1 MTNPA
6 ELNAKRLTQQ
16 LEINKLKPIV
26 SDLEAET
33 GNGKSWDE
41 ISTTWNDTKSR
52 VDTTRSTLQ
61 NLKGQ
66 NSGFKGQTGYVS
78 TESQLTINIV
88 ETNALGSRLTTVQTT
103 AYSNQNISNVQNN
116 VAKTSSGAEV
126 LNNQIAAIETARFTS
141 PIVGNRQLFDD
152 VTQEVKPVVAS
163 QNKPTNARVSTL
175 STTED
180 AQLGDVKG
188 SGAESTV
195 GGANAVRNTAQT
207 GASNLNQSQSIS
219 DDATQKASN
228 SVGNASQQVEGRT
241 EIAAEFLQTIVPTAN
256 PLAGLASQTYTISVY
271 LMDKDEFKQFL
282 FSDKKTLPTQQLL
295 MSSGGAPI
303 GQRNKYF
310 DLDFYPENL
319 EFKAMIGT
327 QATGSPH
334 NVVTM
339 SFEVLE
345 PQGITFLERL
355 RQAVWDH
362 TGDQSNTINAQNYLM
377 VIRFF
382 GYDEQGNLVTKQ
394 SKRQKTGTGSE
405 EQTSDPNALVE
416 KFIPF
421 QIANINYKISTEAVN
436 YNLKCVIPQL
446 NVGYSIARG
455 TIPFNFQLTASD
467 VQSLLNGDSELA
479 PVTPIVTTRTTGGPP
494 NQNMVVNETIS
505 AEQQRAGKI
514 GLKGRTVT
522 SGLADAL
529 NKHQQ
534 ALCTGKKAFLFPDKY
549 IIELEDVPGLKD
561 AKMRKD
567 GGVSKKDTNMKTDS
581 DPNQKLNQKKQSFD
595 ADSRNF
601 SVSAGTQ
608 IVQLIDQVMKNS
620 TYVTAQQTIAFDEI
634 TNKEITNEAVKTVQ
648 WYKISQTATPI
659 QWDQNRGDYNY
670 EIKYRVSRYQINSP
684 RSEYFPA
691 AMYRGVHKLYE
702 YWFTGKNTELMNFE
716 IDVNTNYLQPI
727 GNDGKNKSVKGNA
740 RFAEKKFF
748 QATAEES
755 TQGGSGQS
763 TMPAAQLA
771 ARLYGPADVA
781 KCDFEIVGDPD
792 WITQSEV
799 FYSTSNLAPFEP
811 DGSVNTGSSEVLAEI
826 RFNRVVDYDLAT
838 GLTPVFKNNMAQSN
852 ITGETNLAEEALVFN
867 IIEVRNMF
875 KAGKFTQTL
884 KGVARDFDTAIDSP
898 AMKKAEKNKIE
909 KAPPPGIDAFGGSGD
924 PVRSSKQTVS
934 SGGGQGSG
942 NFLKERNVNPYQTG
956 TGGQTRR
963 PGPDAITGAP
973 GAAGLRPDTT
983 QKPYSSAT
991 VNNET
996 TARIAKQVDKSIN
1009 YTDETMDT
1017 TENNWLPPV
1026 KPKPGSNTVSD
1037 DAGSTVDPWA
1047 SSLLAKKNRLARERS
1062 QRAVARG
1069 AKVKSNT
1076 GGGTRSSDAFR

>member
-6 ELNAKRLTQQ
+6 ELNTKRLTQQ

-26 SDLEAET
+26 SELEA
-33 GNGKSWDE
+33 GVSVGKSWDE
-41 ISTTWNDTKSR
+41 ISGDWNSAKSR
-52 VDTTRSTLQ
+52 VDATRSTLQ
-61 NLKGQ
+61 NLKAQ
-66 NSGFKGQTGYVS
+66 NSGFKGQTGYVT

-88 ETNALGSRLTTVQTT
+88 ETNALGTRLTTVQTR
-103 AYSNQNISNVQNN
+103 AYSNQNITNVQNN

-126 LNNQIAAIETARFTS
+126 LNRQVGAIETSRFTS
-141 PIVGNRQLFDD
+141 PIDGNLQIFDN
-152 VTQEVKPVVAS
+152 QEVKTVVAS
-163 QNKPTNARVSTL
+163 QNKPTNARVPTL
-175 STTED
+175 SSDENL
-180 AQLGDVKG
+180 QLGDVKG

-195 GGANAVRNTAQT
+195 GGAIPVKNTVQT
-207 GASNLNQSQSIS
+207 GAANLNQSQSIS
-219 DDATQKASN
+219 DDARQTDKN
-228 SVGNASQQVEGRT
+228 SVGNASQLVEGRT
-241 EIAAEFLQTIVPTAN
+241 EIAAEFLQTIVPTGN
-256 PLAGLASQTYTISVY
+256 PLAGLASQTYTFSVY

-282 FSDKKTLPTQQLL
+282 FTDKKTLPTQQLL

-310 DLDFYPENL
+310 DLDFYIENV
-319 EFKAMIGT
+319 EFKTMIGT
-327 QATGSPH
+327 QATGSPS

-339 SFEVLE
+339 NFEVLE

-355 RQAVWDH
+355 RQAVWEH
-362 TGDQSNTINAQNYLM
+362 TGDQSQTINAQNYLM

-394 SKRQKTGTGSE
+394 AKRQKTGTGSE

-436 YNLKCVIPQL
+436 YNLKCAIPQL
-446 NVGYSIARG
+446 NVGYSTARG
-455 TIPFNFQLTASD
+455 TIPFNFQLTATD

-479 PVTPIVTTRTTGGPP
+479 PLTPIVTTRTTSTTTGGPP
-494 NQNMVVNETIS
+494 NQNRVVNETIS
-505 AEQQRAGKI
+505 TEQQRAGKI
-514 GLKGRTVT
+514 GLKGRTVV

-529 NKHQQ
+529 NKHQE
-534 ALCTGKKAFLFPDKY
+534 ALCTGKKAFLFPDRY
-549 IIELEDVPGLKD
+549 IIEIEDVPGLKD
-561 AKMRKD
+561 AKLRKQ
-567 GGVSKKDTNMKTDS
+567 GTVSKKNTNMQTDT
-581 DPNQKLNQKKQSFD
+581 DPNQKLNQKKQRLD
-595 ADSRNF
+595 ADSRNY
-601 SVSAGTQ
+601 SVAAGTQ

-620 TYVTAQQTIAFDEI
+620 TYVTAQQTIQFDEVTNREI
-634 TNKEITNEAVKTVQ
+634 TNPAVKTVQ
-648 WYKISQTATPI
+648 WYKITQTATPL
-659 QWDQNRGDYNY
+659 QWDQNRGDFNY

-702 YWFTGKNTELMNFE
+702 YWFTGKNTEVINFE

-727 GNDGKNKSVKGNA
+727 GNDGKNTQVKGNA

-781 KCDFEIVGDPD
+781 KCEFEIVGDPD
-792 WITQSEV
+792 FITQSEV
-799 FYSTSNLAPFEP
+799 FYTTSNLAPFEP
-811 DGSVNTGSSEVLAEI
+811 DGSVNTSASEVLAEI
-826 RFNRVVDYDLAT
+826 RFNRVVDYDLET

-867 IIEVRNMF
+867 IIEVRNSF
-875 KAGKFTQTL
+875 KAGKFTQIL
-884 KGVARDFDTAIDSP
+884 KGTARDFDTAIDSP
-898 AMKKAEKNKIE
+898 KMKKAEINKIE
-909 KAPPPGIDAFGGSGD
+909 QTPKQIQEQKDTTESTSPRTSKLPVGSRGSG
-924 PVRSSKQTVS
+924 R
-934 SGGGQGSG
+934 
-942 NFLKERNVNPYQTG
+942 FLDTRGTQNNTTG
-956 TGGQTRR
+956 TGGNTRR
-963 PGPDAITGAP
+963 PDYITGGTRP
-973 GAAGLRPDTT
+973 SGLTPDTT

-996 TARIAKQVDKSIN
+996 TARIAKQVDKSTN
-1009 YTDETMDT
+1009 YTDETIDT
-1017 TENNWLPPV
+1017 TANNWLPPV

-1062 QRAVARG
+1062 QRRIASG
-1069 AKVKSNT
+1069 AKVKGST
-1076 GGGTRSSDAFR
+1076 GGGTRVSDAFR

>member
-6 ELNAKRLTQQ
+6 ELNTKRLTQQ

-52 VDTTRSTLQ
+52 LDTTLSTLK
-61 NLKGQ
+61 NLKAQ
-66 NSGFKGQTGYVS
+66 NSGFKNQTGYVT
-78 TESQLTINIV
+78 TESQLTVNIV
-88 ETNALGSRLTTVQTT
+88 ETNSLGSRLTTVQTK

-116 VAKTSSGAEV
+116 LAKTSSGEEV
-126 LNNQIAAIETARFTS
+126 LNRQVGAIETARFTS
-141 PIVGNRQLFDD
+141 PIVGNQQIFDD
-152 VTQEVKPVVAS
+152 VTQEVIPVVAS
-163 QNKPTNARVSTL
+163 QNKSTNARISKL
-175 STTED
+175 STDET
-180 AQLGDVKG
+180 AQLGDAKG
-188 SGAESTV
+188 SGPESTV
-195 GGANAVRNTAQT
+195 GGATPVRNTAQT
-207 GASNLNQSQSIS
+207 GASNQGQRID
-219 DDATQKASN
+219 DDATQKVNN
-228 SVGNASQQVEGRT
+228 SVGNASQTVEGRT

-282 FSDKKTLPTQQLL
+282 FTDKKTLPTQQLL

-319 EFKAMIGT
+319 EFKTMIGT
-327 QATGSPH
+327 QATGSPS

-345 PQGITFLERL
+345 PQGITFLQRL
-355 RQAVWDH
+355 RQAVWEH

-405 EQTSDPNALVE
+405 EQTSDPNSLVE

-446 NVGYSIARG
+446 NVGYSTARG
-455 TIPFNFQLTASD
+455 TIPFNFQLTATD

-479 PVTPIVTTRTTGGPP
+479 PITPIVTTRTTGGPP
-494 NQNMVVNETIS
+494 NQNRVVNETIS
-505 AEQQRAGKI
+505 AQQQRAGKI
-514 GLKGRTVT
+514 GLKGRTVV

-529 NKHQQ
+529 NKHQA
-534 ALCTGKKAFLFPDKY
+534 ALCTGKKAFLFPDRY

-561 AKMRKD
+561 AKMRKE
-567 GGVSKKDTNMKTDS
+567 GVVAKKNTNMKTDS

-620 TYVTAQQTIAFDEI
+620 TYVTAQQTVQFDEI
-634 TNKEITNEAVKTVQ
+634 TNKEIVNPAVKTVQ
-648 WYKISQTATPI
+648 WYKISQTATPL
-659 QWDQNRGDYNY
+659 QWDENRGDYSY

-702 YWFTGKNTELMNFE
+702 YWFTGKNTELLNFE

-755 TQGGSGQS
+755 TQGGEGQS

-792 WITQSEV
+792 FITQSEV

-811 DGSVNTGSSEVLAEI
+811 DGSVNTGASEVLAEI

-884 KGVARDFDTAIDSP
+884 KGTARDFDTAIDSP

-909 KAPPPGIDAFGGSGD
+909 RTPKQIQEQKDKTESLSPRTSKLPVGSRGSG
-924 PVRSSKQTVS
+924 K
-934 SGGGQGSG
+934 
-942 NFLKERNVNPYQTG
+942 FLDTRGTQKNATG
-956 TGGQTRR
+956 TGGEPRR
-963 PGPDAITGAP
+963 PDYITGSTRP
-973 GAAGLRPDTT
+973 SGLQPDTT
-983 QKPYSSAT
+983 PTPYSSTT

-996 TARIAKQVDKSIN
+996 TAKIAKQVDKSIN

-1062 QRAVARG
+1062 KARIAGG
-1069 AKVKSNT
+1069 ATVKGGQ
-1076 GGGTRSSDAFR
+1076 GGGTRASDAFR

>member
-6 ELNAKRLTQQ
+6 ELNTKRLTQQ

-26 SDLEAET
+26 SDLEA
-33 GNGKSWDE
+33 GVSVGKTWDE
-41 ISTTWNDTKSR
+41 ISGDWNTTKGR
-52 VDTTRSTLQ
+52 VDNTRSNLQ
-61 NLKGQ
+61 NLKAQ
-66 NSGFKGQTGYVS
+66 NSGFKGQTGYVT
-78 TESQLTINIV
+78 TESQLTVNIV
-88 ETNALGSRLTTVQTT
+88 ETNALGTRLTTVQTR
-103 AYSNQNISNVQNN
+103 AYSNQNITNVQNN
-116 VAKTSSGAEV
+116 VAKISSGAEV
-126 LNNQIAAIETARFTS
+126 LNEQIGAIETSRFTT
-141 PIVGNRQLFDD
+141 PIDGNFQLFDD
-152 VTQEVKPVVAS
+152 QEVKPVVAS
-163 QNKPTNARVSTL
+163 QNKPTNARVPTL
-175 STTED
+175 STDENQ
-180 AQLGDVKG
+180 QLGDVKG
-188 SGAESTV
+188 SGPESTV
-195 GGANAVRNTAQT
+195 GGAIPVRNTVQT
-207 GASNLNQSQSIS
+207 GAANLNQSQSIS
-219 DDATQKASN
+219 DDARQTDKN
-228 SVGNASQQVEGRT
+228 SVGNASQLVEGRT
-241 EIAAEFLQTIVPTAN
+241 EIAAEFLQTITPTAN

-282 FSDKKTLPTQQLL
+282 FTDKKTLPTQQLL

-303 GQRNKYF
+303 GKRNKYF
-310 DLDFYPENL
+310 DLDFYIENL

-327 QATGSPH
+327 QATGSPS

-339 SFEVLE
+339 NFEVLE

-355 RQAVWDH
+355 RQAVWEH
-362 TGDQSNTINAQNYLM
+362 TGDQSQTINAQNYLM

-394 SKRQKTGTGSE
+394 SKRLKTGTGSE
-405 EQTSDPNALVE
+405 EPTSDPNALVE

-421 QIANINYKISTEAVN
+421 QIANINYKIATEAVT
-436 YNLKCVIPQL
+436 YNVKCAIPQL
-446 NVGYSIARG
+446 NVGYSTARG
-455 TIPFNFQLTASD
+455 TIPFNFQLTATD

-479 PVTPIVTTRTTGGPP
+479 PITPIVTTRTTGGPP
-494 NQNMVVNETIS
+494 NQNRVVNETIS

-514 GLKGRTVT
+514 GLKGRTVV

-529 NKHQQ
+529 NKHQE
-534 ALCTGKKAFLFPDKY
+534 ALCTGKKAFLYPDRY
-549 IIELEDVPGLKD
+549 IIELEDVPGLRD
-561 AKMRKD
+561 AKLRKQ
-567 GGVSKKDTNMKTDS
+567 GTVSKKNTNMQTDS
-581 DPNQKLNQKKQSFD
+581 DPNQKLNQKKQRLD
-595 ADSRNF
+595 ADSRNY

-620 TYVTAQQTIAFDEI
+620 TYVTAQQTIQFDEI
-634 TNKEITNEAVKTVQ
+634 TNREIVNPAVKTVQ
-648 WYKISQTATPI
+648 WYKITQTATPL
-659 QWDQNRGDYNY
+659 QWDQNRGDFSY

-684 RSEYFPA
+684 RSEYFPP

-702 YWFTGKNTELMNFE
+702 YWFTGKNTELLNFE

-727 GNDGKNKSVKGNA
+727 GNDGKNTQVKGNA

-781 KCDFEIVGDPD
+781 KCEFEIVGDPD

-799 FYSTSNLAPFEP
+799 FYTTSNLAPFEP
-811 DGSVNTGSSEVLAEI
+811 DGSVNTNASEVLAEI

-852 ITGETNLAEEALVFN
+852 ITGETNIAEEALVFN
-867 IIEVRNMF
+867 IIECRNYF

-884 KGVARDFDTAIDSP
+884 KGTARDFDTAIDSP
-898 AMKKAEKNKIE
+898 AQKKAEKNKIE
-909 KAPPPGIDAFGGSGD
+909 KTPKQIQEQKDTTESTSPRTSKQPVGSRGSG
-924 PVRSSKQTVS
+924 K
-934 SGGGQGSG
+934 
-942 NFLKERNVNPYQTG
+942 FLDTRGTQNNTTG
-956 TGGQTRR
+956 TGGNTRR
-963 PGPDAITGAP
+963 PDYITGGTRP
-973 GAAGLRPDTT
+973 SGLTPDTT
-983 QKPYSSAT
+983 PTPYSSAT

-996 TARIAKQVDKSIN
+996 TAKIAKQVDKSTN
-1009 YTDETMDT
+1009 YTDETVDT
-1017 TENNWLPPV
+1017 TANNWLPPV

-1062 QRAVARG
+1062 KRRIEAG
-1069 AKVKSNT
+1069 AKVTGNT
-1076 GGGTRSSDAFR
+1076 GGGTRVSSAFR

>member
-33 GNGKSWDE
+33 ENGKSWDD
-41 ISTTWNDTKSR
+41 ISSDWNSAKSR
-52 VDTTRSTLQ
+52 IDSTRSTLQ

-78 TESQLTINIV
+78 TESQLTVNIV

-103 AYSNQNISNVQNN
+103 AYSNQNISNVRNN
-116 VAKTSSGAEV
+116 VAKTSSGEEV
-126 LNNQIAAIETARFTS
+126 LNNQIGAIENSRFIS
-141 PIVGNRQLFDD
+141 PIAGNRQLFDD

-163 QNKPTNARVSTL
+163 LNKPTNARVSTL
-175 STTED
+175 STSAD

-195 GGANAVRNTAQT
+195 GGAAPVRNTVQT
-207 GASNLNQSQSIS
+207 GAANPNQRID
-219 DDATQKASN
+219 DDATQKVNN
-228 SVGNASQQVEGRT
+228 SIGNASQTVEGRT

-256 PLAGLASQTYTISVY
+256 PLAGLASQTYTISIY

-394 SKRQKTGTGSE
+394 SKKQKTGTGSE
-405 EQTSDPNALVE
+405 EETSDPNALVE

-421 QIANINYKISTEAVN
+421 QIANLNYKIATEAVN
-436 YNLKCVIPQL
+436 YQIKCVIPQL
-446 NVGYSIARG
+446 NVGYSTARG
-455 TIPFNFQLTASD
+455 TIPFNFQLAASD

-479 PVTPIVTTRTTGGPP
+479 PITPIVTTRANGGPP
-494 NQNMVVNETIS
+494 NQNTVVNDTIT

-534 ALCTGKKAFLFPDKY
+534 ALCTGKNAFNFPDRY

-561 AKMRKD
+561 AKMRMD
-567 GGVSKKDTNMKTDS
+567 GTVDKRRVDMQKNS
-581 DPNQKLNQKKQSFD
+581 DPNQKLNQKKQNFD
-595 ADSRNF
+595 ADSRNY

-634 TNKEITNEAVKTVQ
+634 TNKEIINEAVKTVQ

-659 QWDQNRGDYNY
+659 QWDDKRGDYNY
-670 EIKYRVSRYQINSP
+670 EIKFKVSRYQINSP

-727 GNDGKNKSVKGNA
+727 GNDGRNKSVKGNA

-748 QATAEES
+748 QASAEES
-755 TQGGSGQS
+755 TQGGTGQS

-771 ARLYGPADVA
+771 SRLYGPADVA

-811 DGSVNTGSSEVLAEI
+811 DGSCNTSSSEVLAEI

-867 IIEVRNMF
+867 IIEVRNTF

-898 AMKKAEKNKIE
+898 AMKKEEKNKIE
-909 KAPPPGIDAFGGSGD
+909 RTPKQIQEEKDVTESISPRTSKLPVGSRGSG
-924 PVRSSKQTVS
+924 K
-934 SGGGQGSG
+934 
-942 NFLKERNVNPYQTG
+942 FLDTRGTQSNSTG
-956 TGGQTRR
+956 TGGETRR
-963 PGPDAITGAP
+963 PDYITGSTRP
-973 GAAGLRPDTT
+973 SGLRPDTT
-983 QKPYSSAT
+983 PTPYSSTT

-996 TARIAKQVDKSIN
+996 TAKIAKQVDKSIN

-1017 TENNWLPPV
+1017 TANNWLPPV

-1062 QRAVARG
+1062 KARIDAG
-1069 AKVKSNT
+1069 AKVVGTT
-1076 GGGTRSSDAFR
+1076 GGGTRASDAFR

>member
-6 ELNAKRLTQQ
+6 ELNTKRLTQQ

-52 VDTTRSTLQ
+52 LDTTLSTLK
-61 NLKGQ
+61 NLKAQ
-66 NSGFKGQTGYVS
+66 NSGFKNQTGYVT
-78 TESQLTINIV
+78 TESQLTVNIV
-88 ETNALGSRLTTVQTT
+88 ETNSLGSRLTTVQTK

-116 VAKTSSGAEV
+116 LAKTSSGEEV
-126 LNNQIAAIETARFTS
+126 LNRQVGAIETARFTS
-141 PIVGNRQLFDD
+141 PIVGNQQIFDD
-152 VTQEVKPVVAS
+152 VTQEVIPVVAS
-163 QNKPTNARVSTL
+163 QNKSTNARISKL
-175 STTED
+175 STDET
-180 AQLGDVKG
+180 AQLGDAKG
-188 SGAESTV
+188 SGSESTV
-195 GGANAVRNTAQT
+195 GGAIPVRNTAQT
-207 GASNLNQSQSIS
+207 GASNQGQRID
-219 DDATQKASN
+219 DDATQRVNN

-256 PLAGLASQTYTISVY
+256 PLAGLASQTYTISIY

-282 FSDKKTLPTQQLL
+282 FTDKKTLPTQQLL

-327 QATGSPH
+327 QATGSPS

-345 PQGITFLERL
+345 PQGITFLQRL

-446 NVGYSIARG
+446 NVGYSTARG
-455 TIPFNFQLTASD
+455 TIPFNFQLTATD

-479 PVTPIVTTRTTGGPP
+479 PITPIVTTRTTGGPP
-494 NQNMVVNETIS
+494 NQNRVVNETIS
-505 AEQQRAGKI
+505 AQQQRAGKI
-514 GLKGRTVT
+514 GLKGRTVV

-534 ALCTGKKAFLFPDKY
+534 ALCSGKKAFLFPDRY

-561 AKMRKD
+561 AKMRKE
-567 GGVSKKDTNMKTDS
+567 GLVSKKNTNMKTDS

-620 TYVTAQQTIAFDEI
+620 TYVTAQQTIQFDEI
-634 TNKEITNEAVKTVQ
+634 TNKEITNPAVRTVQ

-659 QWDQNRGDYNY
+659 QWDENRGDYNY

-702 YWFTGKNTELMNFE
+702 YWFTGKNTELLNFE

-755 TQGGSGQS
+755 TQGGEGQS

-771 ARLYGPADVA
+771 SRLYGPADVA

-811 DGSVNTGSSEVLAEI
+811 DGSVNTGASEVLAEI

-909 KAPPPGIDAFGGSGD
+909 RTPKQIQEQKDKTESISPRTSKLPVGSRGSG
-924 PVRSSKQTVS
+924 K
-934 SGGGQGSG
+934 
-942 NFLKERNVNPYQTG
+942 FLDTRGTQNNATG
-956 TGGQTRR
+956 TGGEPRR
-963 PGPDAITGAP
+963 PDYITGSTRP
-973 GAAGLRPDTT
+973 SGLQPDTT
-983 QKPYSSAT
+983 PTPYSSTT
-991 VNNET
+991 VNNKT
-996 TARIAKQVDKSIN
+996 TAKIAKQVDKSIN

-1062 QRAVARG
+1062 KARIAGG
-1069 AKVKSNT
+1069 ATVKGGQ
-1076 GGGTRSSDAFR
+1076 GGGTRASDAFR

>member
-33 GNGKSWDE
+33 GNGKSWND
-41 ISTTWNDTKSR
+41 ISSDWNSAKSR

-78 TESQLTINIV
+78 TESQLTVNIV
-88 ETNALGSRLTTVQTT
+88 ETNALGARLQTVQTT
-103 AYSNQNISNVQNN
+103 AYSNQNIIGIQNN
-116 VAKTSSGAEV
+116 ITKNSAGEEV
-126 LNNQIAAIETARFTS
+126 LNNQIGAIENSRFIS
-141 PIVGNRQLFDD
+141 PIAGNRQLFDD
-152 VTQEVKPVVAS
+152 VTKEVTPVVAS
-163 QNKPTNARVSTL
+163 LNKPTNARVSTL

-195 GGANAVRNTAQT
+195 GGATPVRNTVQT
-207 GASNLNQSQSIS
+207 GAANQSQRID
-219 DDATQKASN
+219 DDATQKVNN
-228 SVGNASQQVEGRT
+228 SVGNASQTVEGRT

-282 FSDKKTLPTQQLL
+282 FTDKKTLPTQQLL

-421 QIANINYKISTEAVN
+421 QIANINYKIATEAVN
-436 YNLKCVIPQL
+436 YNIKCVIPQL
-446 NVGYSIARG
+446 NVGYSTARG
-455 TIPFNFQLTASD
+455 TIPFNFQLAASD

-479 PVTPIVTTRTTGGPP
+479 PITPIVTTRTTGGPP
-494 NQNMVVNETIS
+494 NQNRVVNETIS
-505 AEQQRAGKI
+505 ADQQRAGKI
-514 GLKGRTVT
+514 GLKGRTVV

-534 ALCTGKKAFLFPDKY
+534 ALCTGKNAFNFPDRY
-549 IIELEDVPGLKD
+549 IIELEDIPGLKD
-561 AKMRKD
+561 AKMRMD
-567 GGVSKKDTNMKTDS
+567 GTVDKRRVDMQKNS
-581 DPNQKLNQKKQSFD
+581 DPNQKLNQKKQNFD
-595 ADSRNF
+595 ADSRNY

-659 QWDQNRGDYNY
+659 QWDDKRGDYNY
-670 EIKYRVSRYQINSP
+670 EIKFKVNRYQINSP

-702 YWFTGKNTELMNFE
+702 YWFTGQNTELLNFE

-727 GNDGKNKSVKGNA
+727 GNDGRNKSVKGNA

-748 QATAEES
+748 QASAEES
-755 TQGGSGQS
+755 TQGGTGQS

-826 RFNRVVDYDLAT
+826 RFNRVIDYDLAT

-867 IIEVRNMF
+867 IIEVRNTF

-898 AMKKAEKNKIE
+898 AQKKAEKNKIE
-909 KAPPPGIDAFGGSGD
+909 RTPKQIQEEKDVTENVSPRTSKLPVGSRGSGKFLD
-924 PVRSSKQTVS
+924 TRGTQT
-934 SGGGQGSG
+934 
-942 NFLKERNVNPYQTG
+942 NATG
-956 TGGQTRR
+956 TGGETRR
-963 PGPDAITGAP
+963 PDYITGGTRP
-973 GAAGLRPDTT
+973 SGLKPDTT
-983 QKPYSSAT
+983 LTPYSSTT

-996 TARIAKQVDKSIN
+996 TAKIAKQVDKSIN

-1017 TENNWLPPV
+1017 TANNWLPPV

-1062 QRAVARG
+1062 KARIDAG
-1069 AKVKSNT
+1069 AKVVGNT
-1076 GGGTRSSDAFR
+1076 GGGTRASDAFR

>member
-33 GNGKSWDE
+33 RNGKSWDD
-41 ISTTWNDTKSR
+41 ISSDWNSTKSR

-61 NLKGQ
+61 NLKAQ

-88 ETNALGSRLTTVQTT
+88 ETNALGTRLTTVQTT

-126 LNNQIAAIETARFTS
+126 LNNQIGAIETARVTS

-163 QNKPTNARVSTL
+163 LNKPTNARVSTL

-219 DDATQKASN
+219 DDAKQTTKN
-228 SVGNASQQVEGRT
+228 SVGNASQQVEGRA
-241 EIAAEFLQTIVPTAN
+241 EIAAEFLQNIVPTAN

-327 QATGSPH
+327 QATGSPS

-339 SFEVLE
+339 SFEVME

-362 TGDQSNTINAQNYLM
+362 TGDQSQTINAQNYLM

-421 QIANINYKISTEAVN
+421 QIANINYKIATEAVN

-446 NVGYSIARG
+446 NVGYSTARG

-467 VQSLLNGDSELA
+467 VQSLLNGNSELA
-479 PVTPIVTTRTTGGPP
+479 PVTPIVTTSTTGGPP
-494 NQNMVVNETIS
+494 NQNAQVS
-505 AEQQRAGKI
+505 ASKI
-514 GLKGRTVT
+514 GSTGITVT

-534 ALCTGKKAFLFPDKY
+534 ALCTGKNAFNFPDKY
-549 IIELEDVPGLKD
+549 IIEFENVAELKN
-561 AKMRKD
+561 AKMRFD
-567 GGVSKKDTNMKTDS
+567 GTVNKRRVDMQKNS
-581 DPNQKLNQKKQSFD
+581 DPNQKLNQKKQNFE
-595 ADSRNF
+595 ANSRNY

-620 TYVTAQQTIAFDEI
+620 TYVTAQQTITFDEI
-634 TNKEITNEAVKTVQ
+634 TNKEIKNDPVRAVQ
-648 WYKISQTATPI
+648 WYKISQTATPL
-659 QWDQNRGDYNY
+659 QWDDKRGDYNY
-670 EIKYRVSRYQINSP
+670 EIKYRISRYKINTP
-684 RSEYFPA
+684 RSEYFPP
-691 AMYRGVHKLYE
+691 AMYMGPHKLYE
-702 YWFTGKNTELMNFE
+702 YWFTGKNTELLNFE

-727 GNDGKNKSVKGNA
+727 GNDGKNTSVKGNA

-755 TQGGSGQS
+755 TQGGTGQS

-781 KCDFEIVGDPD
+781 KCEFEIVGDPD

-799 FYSTSNLAPFEP
+799 FYTTSNLSAFEP
-811 DGSVNTGSSEVLAEI
+811 DGSVNTGASEVLAEI

-909 KAPPPGIDAFGGSGD
+909 RTPKQIQEQKDVTENISPRTSKLPVGSKGSGKYLD
-924 PVRSSKQTVS
+924 TRGTQ
-934 SGGGQGSG
+934 
-942 NFLKERNVNPYQTG
+942 NNATG
-956 TGGQTRR
+956 TGGETRR
-963 PGPDAITGAP
+963 PDYITGSTRP
-973 GAAGLRPDTT
+973 SGLRPDTT
-983 QKPYSSAT
+983 VTPYSSAT

-996 TARIAKQVDKSIN
+996 TAKIAKQVDTSIN

-1017 TENNWLPPV
+1017 TANNWLPPV

-1062 QRAVARG
+1062 QRAVAGG

-1076 GGGTRSSDAFR
+1076 GGGTRASDAFRQ

>member
-6 ELNAKRLTQQ
+6 ELNTKRLTQQ

-52 VDTTRSTLQ
+52 LDTTLSTLK
-61 NLKGQ
+61 NLKAQ
-66 NSGFKGQTGYVS
+66 NSGFKNQTGYVT
-78 TESQLTINIV
+78 TESQLTVNIV
-88 ETNALGSRLTTVQTT
+88 ETNSLGSRLTTVQTK

-116 VAKTSSGAEV
+116 LAKTSSGEEV
-126 LNNQIAAIETARFTS
+126 LNRQVGAIETARFTS
-141 PIVGNRQLFDD
+141 PIVGNQQIFDD
-152 VTQEVKPVVAS
+152 VTQEVIPVVAS
-163 QNKPTNARVSTL
+163 QNKSTNARISKL
-175 STTED
+175 STDET
-180 AQLGDVKG
+180 AQLGDAKG
-188 SGAESTV
+188 SGSESTV
-195 GGANAVRNTAQT
+195 GGAIPVRNTAQT
-207 GASNLNQSQSIS
+207 GASNQGQRID
-219 DDATQKASN
+219 DDATQRVNN

-256 PLAGLASQTYTISVY
+256 PLAGLASQTYTISIY

-282 FSDKKTLPTQQLL
+282 FTDKKTLPTQQLL

-327 QATGSPH
+327 QATGSPS

-345 PQGITFLERL
+345 PQGITFLQRL

-446 NVGYSIARG
+446 NVGYSTARG
-455 TIPFNFQLTASD
+455 TIPFNFQLTATD

-479 PVTPIVTTRTTGGPP
+479 PITPIVTTRTTGGPP
-494 NQNMVVNETIS
+494 NQNRVVNETIS
-505 AEQQRAGKI
+505 AQQQRAGKI
-514 GLKGRTVT
+514 GLKGRTVV

-534 ALCTGKKAFLFPDKY
+534 ALCSGKKAFLFPDRY

-561 AKMRKD
+561 AKMRKE
-567 GGVSKKDTNMKTDS
+567 GLVSKKNTNMKTDS

-620 TYVTAQQTIAFDEI
+620 TYVTAQQTIQFDEI
-634 TNKEITNEAVKTVQ
+634 TNKEITNPAVRTVQ

-659 QWDQNRGDYNY
+659 QWDENRGDYNY

-702 YWFTGKNTELMNFE
+702 YWFTGKNTELLNFE

-755 TQGGSGQS
+755 TQGGTGQS

-811 DGSVNTGSSEVLAEI
+811 DGSVNTGASEVLAEI

-909 KAPPPGIDAFGGSGD
+909 RTPKQIQEQKDKTESISPRTSKLPVGSRGSG
-924 PVRSSKQTVS
+924 K
-934 SGGGQGSG
+934 
-942 NFLKERNVNPYQTG
+942 FLDTRGTQNNATG
-956 TGGQTRR
+956 TGGEPRR
-963 PGPDAITGAP
+963 PDYITGSTRP
-973 GAAGLRPDTT
+973 SGLQPDTT
-983 QKPYSSAT
+983 PTPYSSTT
-991 VNNET
+991 VNNKT
-996 TARIAKQVDKSIN
+996 TAKIAKQVDKSIN

-1062 QRAVARG
+1062 KARIAGG
-1069 AKVKSNT
+1069 ATVKGGQ
-1076 GGGTRSSDAFR
+1076 GGGTRASDAFR

>member
-33 GNGKSWDE
+33 GNGKSWND
-41 ISTTWNDTKSR
+41 ISSDWNSAKSR

-78 TESQLTINIV
+78 TESQLTVNIV
-88 ETNALGSRLTTVQTT
+88 ETNALGARLQTVQTT
-103 AYSNQNISNVQNN
+103 AYSNQNIIGVQNN
-116 VAKTSSGAEV
+116 ITKNSAGEEV
-126 LNNQIAAIETARFTS
+126 LNNQIGAIENSRFIS
-141 PIVGNRQLFDD
+141 PIIGNRQLLDD
-152 VTQEVKPVVAS
+152 VTKEVTPVVAS

-195 GGANAVRNTAQT
+195 GGAIPVRNTVST
-207 GASNLNQSQSIS
+207 GAANLSQRID
-219 DDATQKASN
+219 DDATQKVNN
-228 SVGNASQQVEGRT
+228 SVGNASQTVEGRT

-256 PLAGLASQTYTISVY
+256 PLAGLASQTYTISIY

-394 SKRQKTGTGSE
+394 SKKQKTGTGSE
-405 EQTSDPNALVE
+405 EETSDPNALVE

-421 QIANINYKISTEAVN
+421 QIANINYKIATEAVN
-436 YNLKCVIPQL
+436 YNIKCVIPQL
-446 NVGYSIARG
+446 NVGYSTARG
-455 TIPFNFQLTASD
+455 TIPFNFQLAASD

-479 PVTPIVTTRTTGGPP
+479 PITPIVTTRATGGPP
-494 NQNMVVNETIS
+494 NQNTVVNDTITS
-505 AEQQRAGKI
+505 EQQRAGKI
-514 GLKGRTVT
+514 GLKGRTVI

-534 ALCTGKKAFLFPDKY
+534 ALCTGKNAFNFPDRY

-561 AKMRKD
+561 AKMRMD
-567 GGVSKKDTNMKTDS
+567 GTVDKRRVDMQKSS
-581 DPNQKLNQKKQSFD
+581 DPNQKLNQKKQNFD
-595 ADSRNF
+595 ADSRNY

-659 QWDQNRGDYNY
+659 QWDDKRGDYNY
-670 EIKYRVSRYQINSP
+670 EIKFKVSRYQINSP

-702 YWFTGKNTELMNFE
+702 YWFTGKNTELLNFE

-727 GNDGKNKSVKGNA
+727 GNDGRNKSVKGNA

-748 QATAEES
+748 QASAEES
-755 TQGGSGQS
+755 TQGGTGQS

-771 ARLYGPADVA
+771 SRLYGPADVA

-826 RFNRVVDYDLAT
+826 RFNRVIDYDLAT

-898 AMKKAEKNKIE
+898 AQKKAEKNKIE
-909 KAPPPGIDAFGGSGD
+909 RTPKQIQEEKDVTQNISPRTSKLPVGSRGSG
-924 PVRSSKQTVS
+924 K
-934 SGGGQGSG
+934 
-942 NFLKERNVNPYQTG
+942 FLDTRGTQSNATG
-956 TGGQTRR
+956 TGGETRR
-963 PGPDAITGAP
+963 PDYITGGTRP
-973 GAAGLRPDTT
+973 SGLKPDTT
-983 QKPYSSAT
+983 LTPYSSTT

-996 TARIAKQVDKSIN
+996 TAKIAKQVDKSIN

-1017 TENNWLPPV
+1017 TANNWLPPV

-1062 QRAVARG
+1062 KARIDAG
-1069 AKVKSNT
+1069 AKVVGNT
-1076 GGGTRSSDAFR
+1076 GGGTRASDAFR